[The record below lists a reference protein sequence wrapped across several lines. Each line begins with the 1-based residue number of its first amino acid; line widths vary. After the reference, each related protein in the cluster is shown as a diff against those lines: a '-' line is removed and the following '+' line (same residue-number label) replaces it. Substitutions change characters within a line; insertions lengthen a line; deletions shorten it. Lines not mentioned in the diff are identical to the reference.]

1 MITFPEGVTSLADYI
16 ETVLTKYANKPAY
29 TALGQTLTFKEIDEK
44 ASALARFF
52 VHEAKLSAGDRI
64 AIQLPNLIQNPIFQE
79 HFLQI
84 GLTVDD

>member
-44 ASALARFF
+44 ASALARFLCM
-52 VHEAKLSAGDRI
+52 K
-64 AIQLPNLIQNPIFQE
+64 QNCLLEIELRYSCP
-79 HFLQI
+79 
-84 GLTVDD
+84 T